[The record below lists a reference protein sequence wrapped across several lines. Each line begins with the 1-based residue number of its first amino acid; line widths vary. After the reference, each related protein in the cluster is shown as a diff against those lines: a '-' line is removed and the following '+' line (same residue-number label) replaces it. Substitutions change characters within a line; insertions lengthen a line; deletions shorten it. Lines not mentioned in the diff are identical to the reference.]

1 MENYFKDIENRLK
14 KNIKIEKIYIVD
26 NSHKHKKHK
35 FFDTNKFH
43 LQLKIHSNYLS
54 SISRINAQK
63 TIMKI
68 LKDDLKEK
76 IHALEINIL

>member
-1 MENYFKDIENRLK
+1 MENYFRDIENRLK
-14 KNIKIEKIYIVD
+14 KNIKIEKIHIVD

-35 FFDTNKFH
+35 FFQANKFH
-43 LQLKIHSNYLS
+43 LQLKIHSTYLS